1 MGDPIPQPPTPSRSG
16 GLLAASAGLAGVV
29 LGAVAV
35 MLGQATH
42 RPAPIEAVP
51 VAAPV
56 ESAPAPTL
64 VEAVGRT
71 RASVVSLRT
80 PTRAGA
86 GVIVDPAGWVVTN
99 MHVVGDAMPAASGQ
113 APAVRARFANGRE
126 VAAVVVVADRDED
139 LAVLR
144 LAGDPDEIFEAATLG
159 ESSQLRVGEAV
170 FAIGNPNGLSHSVA
184 SGIVAALDRTGV
196 AGASAPLV
204 QLDAAINVGNS
215 GGPLFTLDGRL
226 VGIVAA
232 RDRTAEGIAFAL
244 PVDHVR
250 GFLRAI
256 TDEGGRR
263 AGALGI
269 QLGLDRDVPQSVAA
283 LGYQTGLVVARV
295 IEGGAAEKAGLVTD
309 DVLVEV
315 RGARLDAMS
324 SAADRVVLAQWFVDS
339 VRATYPGER
348 LEVAF
353 VRDGKVERV
362 RVEIGAATERD
373 QTFID
378 AEVLLGV
385 HLDHDATRP
394 TIIGPVDARGLGR
407 YGQGLNGGVI
417 LGMLG
422 REVDDLTAL
431 GTVLGE
437 LRGVLRTGG
446 GDLIAWVRIR
456 DTTGHENVWPITV
469 R

>member
-1 MGDPIPQPPTPSRSG
+1 MGDPVPQPATPAKRG
-16 GLLAASAGLAGVV
+16 GWLAASAGLAGVV

-35 MLGQATH
+35 MLAQAS
-42 RPAPIEAVP
+42 RPP
-51 VAAPV
+51 
-56 ESAPAPTL
+56 APAPTPAPAPAGAPPAPTL
-64 VEAVGRT
+64 ADAVANT
-71 RASVVSLRT
+71 RGQVVSLRT

-99 MHVVGDAMPAASGQ
+99 MHVVGDAMPSRGAE

-144 LAGDPDEIFEAATLG
+144 LAGDEGEVFEAATLG
-159 ESSQLRVGEAV
+159 ESSRLRVGEAV

-196 AGASAPLV
+196 NGASAPLV

-232 RDRTAEGIAFAL
+232 RDRAAEGIAFAL

-263 AGALGI
+263 SGALGI
-269 QLGLDRDVPQSVAA
+269 QLGLDRDVPQSVGA
-283 LGYQTGLVVARV
+283 LGYQTGLVVAHV
-295 IEGGAAEKAGLVTD
+295 IEGGAAEKAGMREG

-324 SAADRVVLAQWFVDS
+324 SASDRVALARWFVDS
-339 VRATYPGER
+339 VRATYPGEQ
-348 LEVAF
+348 LELAF
-353 VRDGKVERV
+353 VRDGKIERA
-362 RVEIGAATERD
+362 RVELGAASERD

-385 HLDHDATRP
+385 HLDHDAKQP
-394 TIIGPVDARGLGR
+394 TITGPVDARGLGR
-407 YGQGLNGGVI
+407 YGHGLDGGVI
-417 LGMLG
+417 LGLLG
-422 REVDDLTAL
+422 RDTGDLAAL
-431 GTVLGE
+431 GVVLGE
-437 LRGVLRTGG
+437 LRGVLRSGG
-446 GDLIAWVRIR
+446 GDLVAWVRIR
-456 DTTGHENVWPITV
+456 DTTGQDNVWPITV